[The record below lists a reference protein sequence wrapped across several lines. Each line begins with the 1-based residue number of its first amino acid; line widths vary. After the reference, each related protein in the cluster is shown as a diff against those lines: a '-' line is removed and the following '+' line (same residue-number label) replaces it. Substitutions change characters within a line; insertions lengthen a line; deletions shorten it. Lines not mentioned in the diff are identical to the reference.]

1 MCILTFLAA
10 FPLALLTLADKLKAM
25 AQSEQAQFIA
35 QAAAVPF
42 RVDRRTGTVEVLLIR
57 RRDEAGRPKAKWGIP
72 KGLVD
77 PGLDHEGAAH
87 LESVQEAGVDGPLSA
102 SPLGEFTY
110 EKFGGTY
117 LVRVYAMRVTKV
129 QDHWDEEDER
139 ERRWFP
145 IALAAQTVGREG
157 VARLIRKLA
166 RQLDATAT
174 VR

>member
-1 MCILTFLAA
+1 
-10 FPLALLTLADKLKAM
+10 M

-42 RVDRRTGTVEVLLIR
+42 RTDRRTGAVEVLLIR

-77 PGLDHEGAAH
+77 PGFNHEDAAH
-87 LESVQEAGVDGPLSA
+87 MESMQEAGVDGPLSA

-117 LVRVYAMRVTKV
+117 LVRVYAMKVTKV
-129 QDHWDEEDER
+129 RDHWDEEDER
-139 ERRWFP
+139 VRRWFP
-145 IALAAQTVGREG
+145 IAEAADTVGRES
-157 VARLIRKLA
+157 VARLIRKLS
-166 RQLDATAT
+166 RQLSALAKA
-174 VR
+174 R